1 MVFYENVLFSKCYD
15 NISRSLDQSGPM
27 PEQEGGSE
35 RPTNFEMILFF
46 IPLTPLISREG
57 RWGFGIETV

>member
-27 PEQEGGSE
+27 PGQEGGSE
-35 RPTNFEMILFF
+35 RPTNFDGLVKSPSAALRFNF
-46 IPLTPLISREG
+46 VVAAHL
-57 RWGFGIETV
+57 